1 MIIRKKFEFNGMHIV
16 RDCSSDRCKKSLHS
30 HTYVVELKFTADNID
45 NGQMIMDFG
54 LMKGGLKEFIKSF
67 DKSYSMWDRE
77 TDDYKSLVKSH
88 YDRWIEMP
96 VSPSAEMYSLMFFA
110 LAKAVVDKTKFNN
123 GENNVRIHSVICH
136 ETTTGYAESFQED
149 YENIWLK
156 NGYKLEDIVFSQQIK
171 DEWTD
176 SLMWG
181 KLLDSNTEYAFVN
194 PEITLKYNK

>member
-1 MIIRKKFEFNGMHIV
+1 MIIRKLFKFEGAHIV
-16 RDCSSDRCKKSLHS
+16 RDCSSDRCKKSLHGHS
-30 HTYVVELKFTADNID
+30 YIVEVKLTADDID

-54 LMKGGLKEFIKSF
+54 LMKKTIGDFVDSF
-67 DKSYSMWDRE
+67 DHAYSMWNKE
-77 TDDYKSLVKSH
+77 TAEFKEFVKENSA
-88 YDRWIEMP
+88 RWIEMP

-110 LAKAVVDKTKFNN
+110 LAKAVVEKTKFNN

>member
-1 MIIRKKFEFNGMHIV
+1 MIIRKLFEFNGMHIV

-30 HTYVVELKFTADNID
+30 HTYCVELKFTADNID

-54 LMKGGLKEFIKSF
+54 LMKGGLKDIIKSF
-67 DKSYSMWDRE
+67 DKSYSMWNKE
-77 TDDYKSLVKSH
+77 SSDYKQLVTSH

-96 VSPSAEMYSLMFFA
+96 VSPSAEMYSLMFFV
-110 LAKAVVDKTKFNN
+110 LAKRVIEKTKFNN

-149 YENIWLK
+149 YDNIWVK
-156 NGYKLEDIVFSQQIK
+156 NGYTLEDIKFSQQIK

-176 SLMWG
+176 TLMWG
-181 KLLDSNTEYAFVN
+181 KLLDVNTDYAFIN
-194 PEITLKYNK
+194 PEIKLKYNV